1 MFKEGDMIG
10 KTILIVDDNRDIIR
24 TIAEEL
30 KTHNHNFTVI
40 NANNGLNGVR
50 VAREELPDLILM
62 DWDMPIMNGLEAIRT
77 LKNDANTHEIPVI
90 MATGRMTTPGDLQIA
105 LEAGAVDYVRK
116 PVDIV
121 ELSARINTAMRLKE
135 QHDAIGK
142 LMRNEIDLK
151 NRKLTTASMLIVEKN
166 GLMIEFYNEV
176 NRLQSAYTEV
186 TADDFKKQMKQLK
199 KRIESHLEID
209 GSWDTFKMHF
219 DEVNPEF
226 FSLLNGVSD
235 DLSHKDLKMCAYL
248 KLGMDNKEIA
258 RLLNITSG
266 SIRTALYRLKRK
278 LGIPEEDNLRQ
289 FIEHLG

>member
-1 MFKEGDMIG
+1 MKG

-24 TIAEEL
+24 SIAEDL
-30 KTHNHNFTVI
+30 RTHNHHFRVI

-50 VAREELPDLILM
+50 IAREELPDLILM

-135 QHDAIGK
+135 QHDAIGQ
-142 LMRNEIDLK
+142 LMKNEIDLK

-166 GLMIEFYNEV
+166 GLLIEFYNEI
-176 NRLQSAYTEV
+176 NRLQGALDE
-186 TADDFKKQMKQLK
+186 ADTQDLKQRVKQLK
-199 KRIESHLEID
+199 KRVESHLEID

-226 FSLLNGVSD
+226 FTMLNGVTD

-278 LGIPEEDNLRQ
+278 LDIPEEENLRH
-289 FIEHLG
+289 FIEQLG

>member
-1 MFKEGDMIG
+1 
-10 KTILIVDDNRDIIR
+10 
-24 TIAEEL
+24 
-30 KTHNHNFTVI
+30 
-40 NANNGLNGVR
+40 
-50 VAREELPDLILM
+50 M

-77 LKNDANTHEIPVI
+77 LKNDATTHEIPII

-135 QHDAIGK
+135 QHDAIGQ
-142 LMRNEIDLK
+142 LMKNEIDLK
-151 NRKLTTASMLIVEKN
+151 NRKLATTSMLIVEKN
-166 GLMIEFYNEV
+166 GLLIEFYNEI
-176 NRLQSAYTEV
+176 NRLQGAF
-186 TADDFKKQMKQLK
+186 ADAKPEDLKQQVKQLK
-199 KRIESHLEID
+199 KRVESHLEID

-219 DEVNPEF
+219 DEVNPDF
-226 FSLLNGVSD
+226 FAKLNGISD

-278 LGIPEEDNLRQ
+278 LGIPEEENLRHS
-289 FIEHLG
+289 IEQLA